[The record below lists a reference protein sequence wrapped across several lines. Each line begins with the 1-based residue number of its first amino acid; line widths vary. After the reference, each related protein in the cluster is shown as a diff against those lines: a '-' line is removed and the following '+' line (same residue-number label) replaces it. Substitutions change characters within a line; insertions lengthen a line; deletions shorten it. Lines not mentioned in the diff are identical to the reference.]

1 MQIEI
6 QKQGGQCSVKLAG
19 DVTLDDSL
27 ELKRKLLDAV
37 SAATE
42 IEVDVSQ
49 VSDIDTAGFQLLIL
63 AKRESVLRQKKFRLV
78 KHSQPVVEIMVTY
91 NLASYFGDPLVLP
104 ATIS

>member
-6 QKQGGQCSVKLAG
+6 EKQGQQCLVKMAG

-37 SAATE
+37 STSTE

-63 AKRESVLRQKKFRLV
+63 AKREAVLRQKKFRLI
-78 KHSQPVVEIMVTY
+78 KHSQPVVEMMVTY

-104 ATIS
+104 AKTS